1 MKSNFLHR
9 QIKYN
14 SALSSTA
21 EKTRSAFVLLYFIVL
36 TLQPC
41 ISCDRFVSILGR
53 LFNIKWCV
61 CVCLSV
67 RKIRWLWQT
76 NMHVAYFIY
85 NILYAWISFNN
96 FITVTVSVFFIR
108 FSLKIFQHTRNR
120 VYLSNVFISL
130 TLGFLGDICKC
141 R

>member
-9 QIKYN
+9 SKTYN
-14 SALSSTA
+14 SALSSTV

-41 ISCDRFVSILGR
+41 ISCDRFVSMLGR

-61 CVCLSV
+61 CVYLSV
-67 RKIRWLWQT
+67 RQIRWLWKT

-85 NILYAWISFNN
+85 NILYAWISSNN

-108 FSLKIFQHTRNR
+108 FLLKNFQHTRNR
-120 VYLSNVFISL
+120 VYMSNVFISL
-130 TLGFLGDICKC
+130 AFEFLGDICKC